1 MKIKC
6 EFIKKQNKIH
16 RKWIRIENTFF
27 MSRIGKGRTVLR
39 PVRILKRNSHLR
51 GKIGGILDNPGR
63 LRYNTLNAKERE
75 LNQEEVKPW
84 QIRKIF

>member
-1 MKIKC
+1 M
-6 EFIKKQNKIH
+6 
-16 RKWIRIENTFF
+16 
-27 MSRIGKGRTVLR
+27 
-39 PVRILKRNSHLR
+39 R